1 MLVRAIYGARNAI
14 VRAFVA
20 WRHIEL
26 VNAAAHTMLQQKHSK
41 LVLATVHDYRP
52 LDFQLQ
58 GKAGNDGPGLIVW
71 LGRGQQ
77 QADMVASVRP

>member
-1 MLVRAIYGARNAI
+1 MFVWAIYGARNAI

-20 WRHIEL
+20 GRHIEL
-26 VNAAAHTMLQQKHSK
+26 VNAATHAVLQQKHPK
-41 LVLATVHDYRP
+41 LVLAAVDDYRP

-58 GKAGNDGPGLIVW
+58 GKAGNDGLGLVFW

-77 QADMVASVRP
+77 KPGVIAPVCP